1 MNNKVRVVVDKGIPF
16 LEGVFESVAEA
27 VFLSPEE
34 INAHTVRDADAL
46 FVRTRT
52 QINKG
57 LLAGSRVRFVATAT
71 IGYDHIDQDYCRAAT
86 NLPTWPYPIT
96 PIVLPWA

>member
-16 LEGVFESVAEA
+16 LEGVFDPIAEA

-52 QINKG
+52 QINKE

-71 IGYDHIDQDYCRAAT
+71 IG
-86 NLPTWPYPIT
+86 
-96 PIVLPWA
+96 